1 MLRKSILIAA
11 SFASIG
17 FVSAPA
23 QAKDRDLGA
32 LAKDSDKLVG
42 LCNAHDGKSWS
53 TQDGSSYG
61 CGYKGGGGIM
71 CDKDTGCLET
81 TREQDDRDLPWG
93 LAGLLGLI
101 GLAGLRQKEG
111 NGRARPERPQG

>member
-1 MLRKSILIAA
+1 MLRKSILIAV

-17 FVSAPA
+17 LAGAPA

-53 TQDGSSYG
+53 TPDGSSYG

-81 TREQDDRDLPWG
+81 TREQEDRGFPWG

-101 GLAGLRQKEG
+101 GLAGLTRRDGGAKA
-111 NGRARPERPQG
+111 NPA